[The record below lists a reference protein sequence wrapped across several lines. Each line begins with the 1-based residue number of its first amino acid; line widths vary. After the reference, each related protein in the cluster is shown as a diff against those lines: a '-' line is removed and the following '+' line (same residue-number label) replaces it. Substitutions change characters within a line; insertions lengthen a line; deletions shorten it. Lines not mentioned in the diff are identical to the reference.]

1 MNRKSVL
8 FILPLIALVL
18 MSCQLANV
26 NITRNTVRPSG
37 DVKSETRD
45 VSGVERVVMEDLGK
59 LTIIQG
65 EEEGLT
71 IETDDNILPY
81 IESRMRGSELVLE
94 VQDGVMISGSTTIRY
109 TLKVKDL
116 NRITVAGAGEV
127 QADRLVVDDLDLNV
141 AGSGNI
147 SIDTLEAGELRAD
160 SSGSG
165 NFSLAGKVDRQTITI
180 NGAGN
185 YNAADLE
192 SASARLTINGAGNIT
207 VWATGTLDIQVNGF
221 GNVNYYGEPEVS
233 QRITGGGGVKSLGE
247 HK

>member
-1 MNRKSVL
+1 MKQKSVL

-26 NITRNTVRPSG
+26 NITRDTVRPSG
-37 DVKSETRD
+37 DLQSETRS

-71 IETDDNILPY
+71 VEADDNLLPY

-94 VQDGVMISGSTTIRY
+94 VQNDVRVTGSSTIRY
-109 TLKVKDL
+109 TLRVKDL

-127 QADRLVVDDLDLNV
+127 QSERLVVDSLDLNV

-147 SIDTLEAGELRAD
+147 AIDSLETEELRAD

-165 NFSLAGKVDRQTITI
+165 NFSIAGKVNSQNITI

-185 YNAADLE
+185 YNAGDLE
-192 SASARLTINGAGNIT
+192 STSARVTINGAGNIT
-207 VWATGTLDIQVNGF
+207 VWSTGTLDIQVNGF
-221 GNVNYYGEPEVS
+221 GNVSYYGEPEVS
-233 QRITGGGGVKSLGE
+233 QRITGGGGVKGLGE